1 MGIEKGAANTFVP
14 HRLLPPKMVTATLSA
29 SALSNDRGRQALMP
43 WIAVA
48 HGRTIWLRDGRDG
61 GGRPC
66 EERRIGRI
74 GNLARHDSA
83 SQHNAGAIT
92 LSPRWTSSN
101 TGRIATIE
109 VEIRAMRQCIDSE
122 AGRTGPTAG
131 KSAIED
137 YWFNVTSASCLNA
150 ILSPILELEIA
161 CAKFCLCHSSSQR

>member
-1 MGIEKGAANTFVP
+1 MKKGAANAFVL
-14 HRLLPPKMVTATLSA
+14 HRLLPPKAATATLSA
-29 SALSNDRGRQALMP
+29 SALLNDSGRQALMP
-43 WIAVA
+43 RIAVA

-61 GGRPC
+61 GGQPC

-74 GNLARHDSA
+74 GNLAGRDSA
-83 SQHNAGAIT
+83 SQRNAGAIT
-92 LSPRWTSSN
+92 ASPRWTSSN
-101 TGRIATIE
+101 IGCIATIE

-131 KSAIED
+131 NSAIED

-161 CAKFCLCHSSSQR
+161 CAKFCLFHSSSQR